1 MKRIAA
7 GALLLAAA
15 PAWSQD
21 ATAVVALAAPPLLVA
36 WLATLLIRAKYLV
49 PVAGATRRLAGLAAF
64 GVAELALWLVVGG
77 TAAMV
82 YFAERWAVLAI
93 AALAVLGL
101 ASTARLVGAPHPSW
115 RFTLAFLLVF
125 PVTWLLLQL
134 VWYLAALVLF

>member
-7 GALLLAAA
+7 GAGLLA
-15 PAWSQD
+15 PSLAWSQD
-21 ATAVVALAAPPLLVA
+21 ATAVVVLAAPPLLIA
-36 WLATLLIRAKYLV
+36 WLATLLLRAKYLV

-77 TAAMV
+77 TVAMV

-101 ASTARLVGAPHPSW
+101 VSTARLVGAPHPSW
-115 RFTLAFLLVF
+115 RFTLGFLLVF
-125 PVTWLLLQL
+125 PVTWLLMQL
-134 VWYLAALVLF
+134 TWYLAALLFF